1 MQWLVGWET
10 AFHMF
15 TAREWAKAMFL
26 AAIGGK
32 ETAFWELIPTGG
44 AEKTTFW
51 IFFGTTG
58 ANGLK
63 PSFPPAPGV
72 GKRQFGGLW
81 TQFGGLW
88 SETNFPTTGGLGNSI
103 LEVYERK

>member
-1 MQWLVGWET
+1 MLSTSSGGWVEGCQYLGGPVQWLVGWET

-26 AAIGGK
+26 AAIG
-32 ETAFWELIPTGG
+32 
-44 AEKTTFW
+44 
-51 IFFGTTG
+51 G